1 MGGGLSAQRV
11 DDLRAEF
18 VEMDVDNNNDVS
30 LNELKS
36 AHMKHDG
43 DAYDEAKVEAEFNKL
58 DKNHDNRVQLHEYL
72 ESYGVSHDQA
82 MVIEQEESVRRAMEA
97 IDAQDAEDTAAAAAA
112 AKAVVAVES
121 MDAAAE
127 AAAAETATKLALA
140 RPVAIRATFGGLPSQ
155 SHSSMAAAGGV
166 AGAMAAGATLA
177 GAADE
182 DSAEAVAAGDAAA
195 PEADKAP
202 AAAAAAATPQPK
214 TAPE

>member
-43 DAYDEAKVEAEFNKL
+43 DGYDEAKVEAEFNKL

-121 MDAAAE
+121 MEAA

-182 DSAEAVAAGDAAA
+182 ASAEAVAAGDAAA
-195 PEADKAP
+195 PQADKAP

>member
-1 MGGGLSAQRV
+1 MGGGVSAQRV

-82 MVIEQEESVRRAMEA
+82 MVIEQEESVKRAMEA
-97 IDAQDAEDTAAAAAA
+97 IDAQDAEDAAAAEA
-112 AKAVVAVES
+112 VAVE
-121 MDAAAE
+121 AVE
-127 AAAAETATKLALA
+127 AAAAETATELALA
-140 RPVAIRATFGGLPSQ
+140 QPVATRATLGGLLPQPTDVGKPSSQ
-155 SHSSMAAAGGV
+155 SSMAAAGGV
-166 AGAMAAGATLA
+166 AGAMAAGAALA

-182 DSAEAVAAGDAAA
+182 DSAEAVDAGDVAA
-195 PEADKAP
+195 PQADTVP
-202 AAAAAAATPQPK
+202 AAATATPQPT